1 MDIKTLEKFCSSWR
15 TNFEKP
21 FVYDGKTYSTDG
33 HILLRT
39 EEVLEGVEENLG
51 FPYDRI
57 KDSFEGPFLDPSPL
71 VNYRT
76 EEKTEVCP
84 NCNGKGFVSTCPECE
99 GSGEVEWDSGW
110 NYYSAECQSCEGT
123 GTLSDGNSGDE
134 CDNCEG
140 KGVVAVREKV
150 QIGNSTISNLLINKL
165 LNNLP
170 KGLEILPSTEIRK
183 PALLRWNGG
192 DGLLMPLFEYPY

>member
-1 MDIKTLEKFCSSWR
+1 MNIETLEKFCSSWR

-21 FVYDGKTYSTDG
+21 FVYEGKTYSTDG
-33 HILLRT
+33 HILLRI
-39 EEVLEGVEENLG
+39 EGVLEGVEENPD
-51 FPYDRI
+51 FPYHHI

-71 VNYRT
+71 ANYRT

-84 NCNGKGFVSTCPECE
+84 ECNGKGFVAICPECE

-123 GTLSDGNSGDE
+123 GTLSDGGPGDK
-134 CDNCEG
+134 CDNCDG
-140 KGVVAVREKV
+140 KGVIAVREKV
-150 QIGNSTISNLLINKL
+150 QIGNSTFSNLLINKL

-170 KGLEILPSTEIRK
+170 ESLEILPSTETRK

-192 DGLLMPLFEYPY
+192 DGLLMPII

>member
-33 HILLRT
+33 HILLRI
-39 EEVLEGVEENLG
+39 EEVLEGVEENPS
-51 FPYDRI
+51 FPYDGI
-57 KDSFEGPFLDPSPL
+57 KDSFEGPFLNPYPL

-76 EEKTEVCP
+76 EEKTEVCTE
-84 NCNGKGFVSTCPECE
+84 CNGKGFVSTCPECE

-123 GTLSDGNSGDE
+123 GTLSDGDSGDE

-140 KGVVAVREKV
+140 KGVISVREKV
-150 QIGNSTISNLLINKL
+150 RIGNSTFSNLLINKL

-170 KGLEILPSTEIRK
+170 EGLEILPSTEIRK

-192 DGLLMPLFEYPY
+192 DGLLMPLFEHPY